1 MTTVEAV
8 LQALGACIAAGLPT
22 GVAFQ
27 RGGVLPVRIPAAGI
41 VILRDGD
48 PGEAE
53 TWLSPPG
60 FYYEHEAELE
70 LVVDRPT
77 AAQRAAAFDALKF
90 SVGTALAADP
100 TLGGLVDHAE
110 PRAAAAI
117 DLPVDGADGLKA
129 ASIRILLAYATANP
143 LL

>member
-1 MTTVEAV
+1 MTTAEAV
-8 LQALGACIAAGLPT
+8 LQALGARIAAGLPS
-22 GVAFQ
+22 GAAFQ
-27 RGGVLPVRIPAAGI
+27 RGGVLPARIPAAGI

-48 PGEAE
+48 PGEPE

-60 FYYEHEAELE
+60 FYYEHMAELE
-70 LVVDRPT
+70 MVVDRPT
-77 AAQRAAAFDALKF
+77 ADQRASAFDVLKS

-110 PRAAAAI
+110 PRAASAI

-129 ASIRILLAYATANP
+129 ASIRILLAYATTNP